1 MYDILLNYPL
11 LALVS
16 FIGLYFILD
25 RLAPTLMAAFEENL
39 IAIMLALMVMVAFVQ
54 VVLRYGFNSGI
65 SGGLELNRILFAW
78 LILFGMSY
86 GVRVGT
92 HLGIDSLIRLFPKPV
107 FRAFAVFG
115 ALCGLAYGVILIYG
129 TWLTEFGA
137 TTKGGGAVDYWVRF
151 FRVGIGLD
159 DLTYPTFMQEWA
171 GQPRVHRW
179 VAYLILPIGL
189 GLFAMR
195 CLQALVE
202 IIQGKREL
210 IIASHEAEELVA
222 ENKNILRD

>member
-1 MYDILLNYPL
+1 MYDLLLNYPL
-11 LALVS
+11 PVLAAFV
-16 FIGLYFILD
+16 GTYFILD
-25 RLAPTLMAAFEENL
+25 RLFPKGMGVFEESF
-39 IAIMLALMVMVAFVQ
+39 ISIILALMVIVAFVQ

-65 SGGLELNRILFAW
+65 TGALELNRILFAW

-86 GVRVGT
+86 AVKIGS
-92 HLGIDSLIRLFPKPV
+92 HLGIDSVIRAMPRPM

-115 ALCGLAYGVILIYG
+115 AFAALAYAVILIHG
-129 TWLTEFGA
+129 TWLTAFGA
-137 TTKGGGAVDYWVRF
+137 STKGGGAADYWTRF

-159 DLTYPTFMQEWA
+159 DLIYPVFMQEWA

-195 CLQALVE
+195 SLQALVE
-202 IIQGKREL
+202 IAQGKREL
-210 IIASHEAEELVA
+210 IIASHEAEDLVND
-222 ENKNILRD
+222 NKNILRD